1 MKTLLT
7 VILLCASMQMNAGV
21 LDEILESA
29 SAREQHQETSVAS
42 DIEVIELLRVETP
55 EELEAQLADGYPMP
69 WLEDILNDE
78 SIPEE
83 DRYWLDCRIRAAI
96 AQDLHLFFDRE
107 GNPVHVEADW
117 MGPGEMY
124 WREHMMI
131 DPLGETDVPDEDRPT
146 NPVGEPGYIL
156 DLYGNRVG
164 ELATVHDF
172 ASLSRDASIAVI
184 PSDYTTANIV
194 SRQSHA
200 CFMYPDGSFK
210 EVPFARRGTYKAV
223 VSVNGE
229 VAAFTCTSPSGLHDP
244 MTGERT
250 GIVGDVYFYDPDGN
264 MINSVSPPALI
275 QGGGKFSS
283 TGSYFCT
290 RLSTGEIFL
299 INLADGYSSSLIGMS
314 EGGRGRSF
322 FSFSP
327 DGKYLCAG
335 GFSTGMVIELESSD
349 TVWVSTNEFVGINDN
364 VRVNCSNGAAC
375 IVSTT
380 QHGNRPNY
388 YYELELYLNSGLN
401 YTDTIEQVHRN
412 VSVVSPN
419 GYFLLS
425 YMEEPQ
431 VRNPYKQMIIRQIRV
446 EEYDAQ
452 GN

>member
-1 MKTLLT
+1 MVIT
-7 VILLCASMQMNAGV
+7 VPCLSAGTI
-21 LDEILESA
+21 DGILESLA
-29 SAREQHQETSVAS
+29 ERTEQEPAVVS
-42 DIEVIELLRVETP
+42 DVEVVELLRVETAD
-55 EELEAQLADGYPMP
+55 ELEYQLTDGYPMP
-69 WLEDILNDE
+69 WLEEILNDE

-83 DRYWLDCRIRAAI
+83 DRYWLDCRMRAAI

-107 GNPVHVEADW
+107 GNSIQVEADW
-117 MGPGEMY
+117 IGPGEKY
-124 WREHMMI
+124 WREHMMVN
-131 DPLGETDVPDEDRPT
+131 PLGETDVPDEDRPT
-146 NPVGEPGYIL
+146 NPAGEPGYIL

-164 ELATVHDF
+164 ELATVHGF
-172 ASLSRDASIAVI
+172 VSLSRDASIAAI
-184 PSDYTTANIV
+184 PTDYTTVGV
-194 SRQSHA
+194 SRQSYA
-200 CFMYPDGSFK
+200 CFMYPDGSFR
-210 EVPFARRGTYKAV
+210 EIPFERRGTYEAE
-223 VSVNGE
+223 VSANGE

-244 MTGERT
+244 ETGERT

-264 MINSVSPPALI
+264 MINSVSPPAII

-299 INLADGYSSSLIGMS
+299 INCADGFSTSFIGMS
-314 EGGRGRSF
+314 EGGRGRSI

-335 GFSTGMVIELESSD
+335 GFSTGMVIELENSD
-349 TVWVSTNEFVGINDN
+349 TGWVSTNEFVGINDN

-388 YYELELYLNSGLN
+388 YYELELYLNSALN

-412 VSVVSPN
+412 VLVVSPN
-419 GYFLLS
+419 GYFLLN

-431 VRNPYKQMIIRQIRV
+431 VRDPYKQIIIRQIRV